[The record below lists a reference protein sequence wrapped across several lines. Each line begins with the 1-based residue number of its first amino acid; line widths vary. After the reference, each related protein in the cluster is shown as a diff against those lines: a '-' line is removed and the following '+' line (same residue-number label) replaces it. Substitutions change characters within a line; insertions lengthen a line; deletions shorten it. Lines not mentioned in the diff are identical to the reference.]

1 MYYDDMYVERTLS
14 EETASVIKG
23 IKVWA
28 TSEYEHNALRMDGQ
42 RVLDRLMDMLHGK
55 A

>member
-1 MYYDDMYVERTLS
+1 VERALS
-14 EETASVIKG
+14 EETAGYIKG

-28 TSEYEHNALRMDGQ
+28 TSEYEHNALRADGE
-42 RVLDRLMDMLHGK
+42 RVLSHLIDVLHGK